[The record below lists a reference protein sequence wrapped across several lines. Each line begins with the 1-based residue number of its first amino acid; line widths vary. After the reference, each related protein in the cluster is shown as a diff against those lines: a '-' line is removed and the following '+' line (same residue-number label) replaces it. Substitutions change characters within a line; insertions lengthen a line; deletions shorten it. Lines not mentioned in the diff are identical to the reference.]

1 MKSIIFFLGLLFL
14 STTML
19 AQSGKLSIRMYGIV
33 CHQQTADNIL
43 GMDGV
48 GDEIYLV
55 FYHGVNKSANTIAPV
70 RNIYSP
76 TFAEKTSLM
85 SSNDFYAR
93 EKAGSASVNGGL
105 KTGDTYII
113 NGLRYIIQNE
123 AITPSTV
130 VFISP
135 SIWEYDKEVEYP
147 IPSAA
152 FHQISKAALGTIFFQ
167 EQIRNTLANFNYNG
181 IDNNS
186 YMLAGNNLGLGTQY
200 LNVFKPFIG
209 KQCSRPIGM
218 NTNHEFSSMV
228 IALNSRIVS
237 ILATKDYGYGQGIIP
252 VLFSDVSLGN
262 NINHGVYSI
271 LLKFEFI
278 ADPFVP
284 APPPPPAST
293 SSNNTQT
300 APPPTSTINTIAIK
314 NTQLS
319 SPTGI
324 AAIWAGTYGTGTNN
338 SPNFYS
344 FQLNADGT
352 MQVLN
357 NAGGAIANGTYTFSK
372 NVISGKYSYSDGS
385 VFLFTGTVEN
395 NTMNGTWE
403 SEKRGNSGG
412 KWTMTNK

>member
-48 GDEIYLV
+48 GDEIYLL
-55 FYHGVNKSANTIAPV
+55 FFHGVNKSANTVAPV

-152 FHQISKAALGTIFFQ
+152 FYQISKAALGTIFFQ

-262 NINHGVYSI
+262 NTNHGVFSI